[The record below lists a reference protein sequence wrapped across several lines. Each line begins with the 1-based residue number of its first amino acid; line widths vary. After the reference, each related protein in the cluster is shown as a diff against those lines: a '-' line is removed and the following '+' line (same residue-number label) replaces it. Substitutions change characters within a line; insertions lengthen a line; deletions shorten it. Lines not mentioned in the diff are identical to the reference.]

1 MEIKYK
7 VGILKNA
14 RYLDGTDADGW
25 YLQYAV
31 LNKQGKDYVQY
42 GGEVEENKDKYP
54 HPIGEESGTI
64 FLDSSLDD
72 IYGTTTIQNVIIN
85 SEGPSVIEDKTTR
98 QVLNSGD
105 EEHPTPI
112 TVKLKFKSKSPLD
125 VLEMN
130 IAIGTTDLV
139 SIHRRNRPNFEVH
152 QCVSSLDMHKNGTE
166 YTLTMNIIPSL
177 YSSIENLINDLNT
190 HEITIQVFDINA
202 NGVEYK
208 TYGEPWKY
216 ITSEDDIYD
225 LQKLII
231 RFSNVIPEDMI
242 LSPNVEGEC
251 TVTVYNPNT
260 YLWSIEPTVV
270 LNDESIGEMQDYTYD
285 PSTGIAKFKV
295 KRIVEYGN
303 VIVDAWI
310 DVDNPKIHDIVYNA
324 TVAQGVLGPWLVE
337 DERNR
342 KIKLLDYPPAYLK
355 ENEYWQFV
363 KFTEKF
369 LNTMYMS
376 MSKKASIGI
385 LEKVARIADFN
396 YINDVEAKLL
406 NHYKEHFGIELD
418 PNVDDMRH
426 FLLQK
431 KIALTNND
439 GEIVGNADAYEDLTS
454 AELDNFIRYVYHE
467 IPEYN
472 QYKGSYKGVKMAL
485 NMLGLCCKL
494 VELWSKVDN
503 KDVDDLRRADEIN
516 DYFMKKIDANGIEI
530 PRDTKAAVAK
540 LYLTSRFD
548 VDIEEPSI
556 TFREFNGLADNICR
570 LIFQC
575 KPVTRLLRK
584 LSYIYYMWT
593 GLKFSYMWFP
603 FYNLQQLHHFKYI
616 FPLVS
621 DYVRPKHEMI
631 TSMPEGYD
639 ENYNDAVPDGV
650 ITNMNKLFI
659 NHIANEAYVTYLQET
674 DKKKWKETDELDAG
688 TLITRTTSKNAY
700 CNLRNIAYCAKR
712 SGMQRIRFDIHYCY
726 ERIPLQEEDDHEGGH
741 GLIDPYWYYIDDE
754 GNINERPEY
763 IYTKR
768 SYVEGI
774 DFTVEDED
782 NVLPHD
788 CRRSRTAENLPK
800 VMYFDLPLYDFIN
813 TIDGNPNSSN
823 TVTIDEA
830 KNGFYLDFH
839 GSTNG
844 IFVNTDSYNAE
855 ILPEFFMLK
864 PGTVFKH
871 SVDGIIYKYIL
882 RNLDIEIDFD
892 IALGTDFIAQHHDSK
907 EAAEQLKYI
916 NTIITDMNGQ
926 VHYDWRKQ
934 ENDCTM
940 CGTTVNELTPPDED
954 YKIQPPLALLAKE
967 SDRYT

>member
-14 RYLDGTDADGW
+14 RYLDGTEADGW
-25 YLQYAV
+25 YLKYAV

-54 HPIGEESGTI
+54 QPIGEESGTI

-112 TVKLKFKSKSPLD
+112 TIKLKFKSKSPLD

-130 IAIGTTDLV
+130 IGIGDTPLV
-139 SIHRRNRPNFEVH
+139 KIHRQDRPDFYVD

-190 HEITIQVFDINA
+190 HEITIKVFDINA

-494 VELWSKVDN
+494 VELWSKVDD
-503 KDVDDLRRADEIN
+503 KDKDDLRRADEIN

-659 NHIANEAYVTYLQET
+659 NHIANEAYVTYLQNE
-674 DKKKWKETDELDAG
+674 KKKEWKEGVIDWEDYESPDG
-688 TLITRTTSKNAY
+688 PLITRTTNKNAY
-700 CNLRNIAYCAKR
+700 CNLRNIAYCARR
-712 SGMQRIRFDIHYCY
+712 SGMQRIQFDIHYCY

-741 GLIDPYWYYIDDE
+741 GLIDKYWYYIDDE
-754 GNINERPEY
+754 GNINERYEY
-763 IYTKR
+763 FYSNK

-774 DFTVEDED
+774 EFSEERESP
-782 NVLPHD
+782 LPHD
-788 CRRSRTAENLPK
+788 CREAETDIPTVLH
-800 VMYFDLPLYDFIN
+800 FELPLYDFIN

-844 IFVNTDSYNAE
+844 IFVNTESSNAQ

-864 PGTVFKH
+864 PGTEFKH
-871 SVDGIIYKYIL
+871 SVDGVIYKYIL
-882 RNLDIEIDFD
+882 RNLDIEFDFD
-892 IALGTDFIAQHHDSK
+892 IALGTDFIAQHHDKNTSMK
-907 EAAEQLKYI
+907 FI
-916 NTIITDMNGQ
+916 NPQGWKK
-926 VHYDWRKQ
+926 V
-934 ENDCTM
+934 NDQTQI
-940 CGTTVNELTPPDED
+940 GNKVNSIEDHDE
-954 YKIQPPLALLAKE
+954 PMLALLGDTRTE
-967 SDRYT
+967 S

>member
-14 RYLDGTDADGW
+14 RYLDGTEADGW

-42 GGEVEENKDKYP
+42 GGDVEENKDKYP

-130 IAIGTTDLV
+130 IAIGSTDLIN
-139 SIHRRNRPNFEVH
+139 IHRKNRPDFFVH

-190 HEITIQVFDINA
+190 HEITINVFDINA

-431 KIALTNND
+431 KIALTNNE

-494 VELWSKVDN
+494 VELWSKVDD
-503 KDVDDLRRADEIN
+503 KDKDDLRRADEIN

-639 ENYNDAVPDGV
+639 EDYNDAVPDGV

-659 NHIANEAYVTYLQET
+659 NHIANEAYVTYLQNEET
-674 DKKKWKETDELDAG
+674 KDWKEG
-688 TLITRTTSKNAY
+688 TFTWEDLITRTTNKNAY

-712 SGMQRIRFDIHYCY
+712 SGMQKIQFDIHYCY
-726 ERIPLQEEDDHEGGH
+726 ERIPVQEEDDHEGGH
-741 GLIDPYWYYIDDE
+741 GLINPYWYYIDDE
-754 GNINERPEY
+754 GNINERYEY
-763 IYTKR
+763 FYSNK

-774 DFTVEDED
+774 EFSEDRLSP
-782 NVLPHD
+782 LPHD
-788 CRRSRTAENLPK
+788 CREAETNIPTALHFE
-800 VMYFDLPLYDFIN
+800 LPLYDFIN

-844 IFVNTDSYNAE
+844 IFVNTESYNAE

-864 PGTVFKH
+864 PGTEFKH
-871 SVDGIIYKYIL
+871 SVNGVIYKYIL

-892 IALGTDFIAQHHDSK
+892 IALGTDFIAQHHDTNISMKFIHPQGWSK
-907 EAAEQLKYI
+907 ENDQTQIGKI
-916 NTIITDMNGQ
+916 NSIED
-926 VHYDWRKQ
+926 
-934 ENDCTM
+934 
-940 CGTTVNELTPPDED
+940 PDE
-954 YKIQPPLALLAKE
+954 PMLALLAKPDE
-967 SDRYT
+967 SN